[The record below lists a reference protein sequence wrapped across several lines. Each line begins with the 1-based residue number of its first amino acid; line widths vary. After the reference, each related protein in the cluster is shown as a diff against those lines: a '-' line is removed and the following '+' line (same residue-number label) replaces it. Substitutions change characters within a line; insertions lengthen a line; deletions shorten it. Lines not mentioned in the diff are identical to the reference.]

1 MPPLRRWTAS
11 ASGDAGVDFLEE
23 RGRRGDGRN
32 GGFRAGKAEAEEE
45 LFVLLVELQDLQDAP
60 AGVFEE
66 VAFLGRLGLAG
77 GDGAQRGEGA
87 VEAGEEIAF
96 AVDELLTERALVLAE
111 ETVFL
116 ERALVQLV
124 TK

>member
-1 MPPLRRWTAS
+1 M
-11 ASGDAGVDFLEE
+11 
-23 RGRRGDGRN
+23 
-32 GGFRAGKAEAEEE
+32 
-45 LFVLLVELQDLQDAP
+45 FVLFVELQDLQDP
-60 AGVFEE
+60 RAGLFEK
-66 VAFLGRLGLAG
+66 VALRGRLGLAG

-87 VEAGEEIAF
+87 IEASEEIAF
-96 AVDELLTERALVLAE
+96 TVDELLTERALVLAE